1 MRFMLKPTLLTFI
14 FLFAEHMQAASLQSR
29 FELELQRPAASK
41 PAKWSPSLQIRMDS
55 QRWVLIDGILGDFS
69 QTLYAQMKMVLR
81 DEVGI
86 QSVDILRPSSVN
98 TILENAEL
106 LAREL
111 NFIAKKY
118 GQRLVLVA
126 HSRGAVE
133 VFLALLKHPNLL
145 SQDIVAKAILVQ
157 GAFDGSPLADLVV
170 NNVGGICSQ
179 ESSSDFCDLIK
190 QFLPSAAS
198 LKVNF
203 VRKERIK
210 AQIQAIDFQK
220 YFQEKIL
227 FVRSQSSFMAT
238 ANPLKPSSIY
248 LNIYFGKNDGL
259 LLTDQEFVSGWGQDL
274 GILPGDHFSLLGGFD
289 QGGASQRAFARA
301 LLRYFVSL

>member
-1 MRFMLKPTLLTFI
+1 
-14 FLFAEHMQAASLQSR
+14 
-29 FELELQRPAASK
+29 
-41 PAKWSPSLQIRMDS
+41 MDS

-98 TILENAEL
+98 TILENADL

-111 NFIAKKY
+111 NFIAKKH

-145 SQDIVAKAILVQ
+145 SQDIVAKVVLVQ
-157 GAFDGSPLADLVV
+157 GAFDGSPLADFVV
-170 NNVGGICSQ
+170 NNVGGICGQ

-203 VRKERIK
+203 VRKERISGLYRASEYFVAK
-210 AQIQAIDFQK
+210 TLVETPNRRQTQCDLAAGLGPCCRMCRSEPMMICLDLCLFLQIIRAPRLRLYLLDQNEHDH
-220 YFQEKIL
+220 L
-227 FVRSQSSFMAT
+227 VT
-238 ANPLKPSSIY
+238 PS
-248 LNIYFGKNDGL
+248 D
-259 LLTDQEFVSGWGQDL
+259 GQDL
-274 GILPGDHFSLLGGFD
+274 SLFLE
-289 QGGASQRAFARA
+289 RHR
-301 LLRYFVSL
+301 FV